1 MEGQAQ
7 TVFENKPFVCDTSEI
22 RDTSGC
28 LRGSRPLRGETQKKD
43 TTYVVSFFLEGTAK
57 IDILKSRKSIG
68 GPPNRPSGRRRRGG
82 SAAPSILIPKGGAAL
97 RRRNP
102 QKRTSAKQ
110 MSFFVVRATGLEP
123 VRPWDTSTSSLPVY
137 QFQHARIFCTYFLR
151 LSIIRRNG
159 RFVKPKTRFPFPSE
173 QP

>member
-28 LRGSRPLRGETQKKD
+28 LRGSRPLRGETQKRD
-43 TTYVVSFFLEGTAK
+43 TTYVMSLFLEGTAK
-57 IDILKSRKSIG
+57 IDILKSRKGIG
-68 GPPNRPSGRRRRGG
+68 EPTQPAFWPAARVRRTSVLPQAKPRCRGG
-82 SAAPSILIPKGGAAL
+82 SAAPSSLIPKGGAAL

-151 LSIIRRNG
+151 AYLL
-159 RFVKPKTRFPFPSE
+159 
-173 QP
+173 